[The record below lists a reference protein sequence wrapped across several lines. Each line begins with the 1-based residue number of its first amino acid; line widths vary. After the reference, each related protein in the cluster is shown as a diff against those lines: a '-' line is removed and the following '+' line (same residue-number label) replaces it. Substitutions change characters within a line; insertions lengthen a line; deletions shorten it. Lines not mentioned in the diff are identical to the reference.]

1 MPQTAQFGKKIDIH
15 NTCILDKVKKKYPYH
30 LFVRAFLSCVDGRV
44 QILFKFSFNVCI
56 LCLYCNIMYVYCVY
70 TATSCMQKI
79 TKFTHKKA
87 KTLAILKYVLL

>member
-30 LFVRAFLSCVDGRV
+30 LFVRAFLSCVD
-44 QILFKFSFNVCI
+44 KY
-56 LCLYCNIMYVYCVY
+56 CLNFLSMYVYCVY
-70 TATSCMQKI
+70 TATSCMKKI